1 MPTINIPVW
10 INVLQNIRKTYHVN
24 RIRNKMY
31 NSIYDGNTEW
41 IAHWFYTQ
49 IDPNIDNVTFEILG
63 GFHQTYPHPEHLS
76 IRIIYPDGQITPI
89 MHVQYNKESG
99 QGSTQIL
106 SSQGYVNARGF
117 KKRKTK
123 KYKKYRKYRK
133 YRNHTKYKN
142 KK

>member
-1 MPTINIPVW
+1 MPTIDIPIWIIKNIK
-10 INVLQNIRKTYHVN
+10 KTYHVN
-24 RIRNKMY
+24 RIKMNKF
-31 NSIYDGNTEW
+31 NSIYNGDTEW

-49 IDPNIDNVTFEILG
+49 FDPEADNVTFEILG

-89 MHVQYNKESG
+89 MHVQYNKETG

-106 SSQGYVNARGF
+106 FSQGYVNAQGF

-123 KYKKYRKYRK
+123 KYKKYRNQTKYRK
-133 YRNHTKYKN
+133 YRKYK
-142 KK
+142 K